1 MEAAFGL
8 AVVAALAFAFT
19 NGFHDAANAI
29 ATLVATRGAS
39 PGAAI
44 ALAAVFNLLG
54 PLLLGA
60 AVANTIATIVE
71 VPAAQ
76 TVEVVGAALTAAVT
90 WNLFTW
96 RRGLPSSSSHALIG
110 GLVGAGV
117 VEAGVGAINWGGV
130 GGGHLTGVIGAL
142 VALAVLPVFGF
153 GAAWAMQRGA
163 RRGFRRA
170 TTRLNPL
177 VRRAQWPTSA
187 LLAFSHGANDAQK
200 SVGVLAVLLLANGTT
215 QSHLAKAFQR
225 LDPTTGAT
233 ARPARPMPP
242 TPP

>member
-1 MEAAFGL
+1 
-8 AVVAALAFAFT
+8 
-19 NGFHDAANAI
+19 
-29 ATLVATRGAS
+29 
-39 PGAAI
+39 
-44 ALAAVFNLLG
+44 
-54 PLLLGA
+54 
-60 AVANTIATIVE
+60 
-71 VPAAQ
+71 
-76 TVEVVGAALTAAVT
+76 
-90 WNLFTW
+90 
-96 RRGLPSSSSHALIG
+96 
-110 GLVGAGV
+110 
-117 VEAGVGAINWGGV
+117 
-130 GGGHLTGVIGAL
+130 
-142 VALAVLPVFGF
+142 
-153 GAAWAMQRGA
+153 MQRGA
-163 RRGFRRA
+163 RRGLGRA